1 MPDVDDVSPAAAAAL
16 AEIVGR
22 QDPGILGLV
31 LSGSAARG
39 MATERSDVDV
49 FVVLT
54 QEAAA
59 GRSTTHS
66 PAVDEIPVT
75 LAELESPGVLGTD
88 DWWHRWAFA
97 WAQVLRDDT
106 DGRITEAVRRQATLE
121 GAEQDDVLVDR
132 LDGYIN
138 FVYRALKAERDGR
151 SLERR
156 LDSAESVTWWLDTV
170 FALSGRVRP
179 YNKYLPWEL
188 REHPLGAPEWSAEV
202 LLRLL
207 ERMLDGDP
215 AALREAFSDVDR
227 ECRLWDGRQ
236 GHTLLGDTIDGWGKE
251 ILILGE
257 HRP

>member
-1 MPDVDDVSPAAAAAL
+1 MDGVSPAAAAAL
-16 AEIVGR
+16 AEILGR
-22 QDPGILGLV
+22 QDSDILGIV

-59 GRSTTHS
+59 GRSTTRS

-75 LAELESPGVLGTD
+75 LAELENPGALGTD
-88 DWWHRWAFA
+88 DWWYRWSFA

-106 DGRITEAVRRQATLE
+106 GGRITEAVRRQATLE
-121 GAEQDDVLVDR
+121 GAEQDAVLVDR

-151 SLERR
+151 TLERR
-156 LDSAESVTWWLDTV
+156 LDAAESVTWWLDTV
-170 FALSGRVRP
+170 FALNGRVRP

-188 REHPLGAPEWSAEV
+188 REHPLGVPGWSGEV
-202 LLRLL
+202 LLPLL

-215 AALREAFSDVDR
+215 TALREGFGVVDR
-227 ECRLWDGRQ
+227 QCRLWDGRQ
-236 GHTLLGDTIDGWGKE
+236 GHTLLGGTIDGWGDE
-251 ILILGE
+251 ILLL
-257 HRP
+257 R